1 MRRKNND
8 CTKSKVITCGRDNRG
23 SDVRIFFARCYSR
36 CVGRMA
42 HAKTSYGHCVRA
54 RKRNSK
60 RSRSISSVSGGGRIV
75 RVRALRTRNQSDG
88 KKATGDPLAF
98 TGKLPA
104 EVNLDVPFTTQA
116 PNSNWD
122 MPYQEACEEASA
134 IMVDGYYRGEHGK
147 IPVDR
152 ADKAILDLVAFE
164 KKNYGFYEDTT
175 AEQTAKFIKEA
186 YGYTRVIVKPL
197 TSVEEIKKPLA
208 LGYPVII
215 PFAGKMLGNPN
226 YKNGGPPYHMLV
238 IRGYTGEKFITNDPG
253 TRKGEGYLYDPLT
266 IMNAAHDW
274 TGSKDTVSSGK
285 AYMIV
290 VLPN

>member
-1 MRRKNND
+1 MMTRR
-8 CTKSKVITCGRDNRG
+8 
-23 SDVRIFFARCYSR
+23 VRILLAVAIIAAATFGYFSRVAIRDAWEEWRAPKLPTATAFAPIKETANEVVPSAPSP
-36 CVGRMA
+36 VE
-42 HAKTSYGHCVRA
+42 
-54 RKRNSK
+54 
-60 RSRSISSVSGGGRIV
+60 GGLSASEHY
-75 RVRALRTRNQSDG
+75 ALETNPTA
-88 KKATGDPLAF
+88 KKAAGDPLAF

-238 IRGYTGEKFITNDPG
+238 IRGYTGDKFITNDPG

-285 AYMIV
+285 AYIIV